1 MHYAKMNG
9 NRRQQVRSNYRHTLH
24 YDHDNTLDDSK
35 TTRLHFI
42 TTSVNCA
49 INCFTTF
56 LQINVFCKELILSL
70 KHWIKVYSQNGT
82 LSVI

>member
-1 MHYAKMNG
+1 MLIMHYAKMNG

-35 TTRLHFI
+35 TARLHFI

-49 INCFTTF
+49 INCFTTS
-56 LQINVFCKELILSL
+56 LQKSCKAINSAINRSCDEM
-70 KHWIKVYSQNGT
+70 
-82 LSVI
+82 